1 MKISVIIPVYNE
13 KNSLR
18 QLFKEIN
25 AALADYDYEIIAI
38 NDGSID
44 GSGDILNEIA
54 ASSPN
59 IKVAHFAGNFG
70 QTAAIACGIEYAQ
83 GDIVVPIDS
92 DLENDPR
99 DILKLLA
106 KMEEGYDVV
115 SGWRKNR
122 WIGQLITRKIPSLA
136 ANYVISKIAGL
147 SLKDYGCTLKAY
159 KRNIINDIPL
169 YGEMHRFIPAYAV
182 SRGGKIGEVEVGF
195 RPRQNGKSNYGVS
208 RIFKVLLDLV
218 MMKFLNKYMARPMHF
233 FGGVGF
239 IAFFLGAAAGVTAIV
254 FKLTGYRDFVGTPL
268 PILTAIL
275 VVVGVQLIAM
285 GVVAEMIMRTYFE
298 SCGKKPYQIK
308 EKINL
313 D

>member
-1 MKISVIIPVYNE
+1 MKISVIVPIYNE
-13 KNSLR
+13 ADNLS
-18 QLFKEIN
+18 QLFEELHSALKERE
-25 AALADYDYEIIAI
+25 YEIIAV
-38 NDGSID
+38 NDGSKD
-44 GSGDILNEIA
+44 NTRLVLNKA
-54 ASSPN
+54 AAN
-59 IKVAHFAGNFG
+59 NKKIKAIHFAGNFG

-99 DILKLLA
+99 DILKLLV

-122 WIGQLITRKIPSLA
+122 WRGQLITRKIPSLA
-136 ANYVISKIAGL
+136 ANYVISKIAKL
-147 SLKDYGCTLKAY
+147 NLKDYGCTLKAY
-159 KRNIINDIPL
+159 KKNIISDIPL
-169 YGEMHRFIPAYAV
+169 YGEMHRFIPAYVA

-195 RPRQNGKSNYGVS
+195 RPRQKGNSNYGVS

-218 MMKFLNKYMARPMHF
+218 TMNFLNKYMARPMHF

-239 IAFFLGAAAGVTAIV
+239 IAFFLGAAAGATAIV
-254 FKLTGYRDFVGTPL
+254 FKLIGYRDFVGTPL

-275 VVVGVQLIAM
+275 VVVGIQLIAM

-308 EKINL
+308 EKINFE
-313 D
+313 